1 MYVRFRATLA
11 ALCALAFVAFS
22 APAFAQST
30 AARTATAHPANED
43 ITRPV
48 RVSGTIVDVAVSNP
62 AFSTLVTALTAA
74 DLVTTL
80 QGKGP
85 FTVFAPTNDA
95 FAKLPPEV
103 LGFLLSNTDELKK
116 VLLYH
121 VAAGRQDLRYA
132 VIPLPLA
139 TVQGQRV
146 FPLRDRRGISINN
159 SRVVLRPIVAD
170 NGTIYVIDSVLL
182 PQYR

>member
-1 MYVRFRATLA
+1 MFVRFRAALA
-11 ALCALAFVAFS
+11 ALCAFAFVALA
-22 APAFAQST
+22 APAHAQS
-30 AARTATAHPANED
+30 RTATHPATD
-43 ITRPV
+43 DLTRPV
-48 RVSGTIVDVAVSNP
+48 RVNGTIVDVAVGNP

-74 DLVTTL
+74 NLVTTL

-85 FTVFAPTNDA
+85 FTVYAPTNEA
-95 FAKLPPEV
+95 FAKLPPEL
-103 LGFLLSNTDELKK
+103 LGFLLSNTAELTK
-116 VLLYH
+116 VLTYH
-121 VAAGRQDLRYA
+121 VTPGRQDLRFA
-132 VIPLPLA
+132 VIPVPLG

-146 FPLRDRRGISINN
+146 YVQRDRRGIIVNN